1 MMERLFPSSEN
12 TGCTP
17 SCADVPDICDCC
29 LEPKHDTLRLCLLY
43 CWLKTLTGVVNCYG
57 FFYFL
62 KRNKNAFTSHWQHV
76 KSHRLQLF
84 LLLVFFSSLFTNK
97 MFVSVGINWK
107 QIQWR
112 QDWLEVV
119 SGSIEQN
126 YNYLLLHLVMWPP
139 VPGVNLLLSPV
150 SAQPNTAKLLKW
162 GQRSGLGKA

>member
-1 MMERLFPSSEN
+1 MMERLFPSCEN
-12 TGCTP
+12 TGCI
-17 SCADVPDICDCC
+17 SSSADVPDICDCG
-29 LEPKHDTLRLCLLY
+29 LEPKHDTLCLLH
-43 CWLKTLTGVVNCYG
+43 CWLKTSTGVFNCYRFIYLFKKG
-57 FFYFL
+57 TKIL
-62 KRNKNAFTSHWQHV
+62 LLHSGSLV

-84 LLLVFFSSLFTNK
+84 LLLVFLPYLQIK
-97 MFVSVGINWK
+97 FVSVGIYWE

-112 QDWLEVV
+112 QDWLVV

>member
-17 SCADVPDICDCC
+17 SSADVPDICDCC
-29 LEPKHDTLRLCLLY
+29 LEPKHDTLRLCLPY
-43 CWLKTLTGVVNCYG
+43 CWLKTLELSTVRDFLFFLKEQKY
-57 FFYFL
+57 FYFTL
-62 KRNKNAFTSHWQHV
+62 AAREVTQTPVVSFT
-76 KSHRLQLF
+76 
-84 LLLVFFSSLFTNK
+84 VFFSSLFTNK

>member
-1 MMERLFPSSEN
+1 MRWCSRHMWLLPRAKAWHTEAVSALLLAKNFDW
-12 TGCTP
+12 
-17 SCADVPDICDCC
+17 SCQ
-29 LEPKHDTLRLCLLY
+29 LLRI
-43 CWLKTLTGVVNCYG
+43 
-57 FFYFL
+57 FYFL
-62 KRNKNAFTSHWQHV
+62 KRNKNTFTSHWQHV

-84 LLLVFFSSLFTNK
+84 LLLFFFSSLFTNK

-107 QIQWR
+107 QIQWH